1 MTEGHPPERVVV
13 VGASLAGLRTAQA
26 LRSGGYEGA
35 LTLVGDEEHEP
46 YDRPPLSK
54 QVLAGEWDVDRI
66 ALREPGGYDA
76 LGIDLRLGRRA
87 VDLDVAGRTVELHGG
102 ERLAWDA
109 LVVATGARPRVLP
122 GTPDLDGIHLLR
134 TLDDSLALRRALED
148 GPRVVVVGAGFI
160 GAEVAAVART
170 RGLDVTVLE
179 ALPVPLSRG
188 LGPEMGAACAA
199 VHLDHGVDLR
209 CGVGVAGFEG
219 HDRVEAVR
227 LSDGAAV
234 AADVVVVGVGVSP
247 TTGWLEASGLELRDG
262 VVCDQA
268 CRAVDASGVW
278 AAGDVARWPN
288 ALFGEEMR
296 VEHWTNAAEQGGAVA
311 ANLLAAPDAVQPFAP
326 VPFVWSD
333 QYDAKIQIVGRG
345 RAGDEVRVVHGAVAD
360 RRFVAL
366 YRRDDRLVGAIGF
379 NMPKLLM
386 GYRRLLRAPCSW
398 ADALAHASDVS

>member
-102 ERLAWDA
+102 ERLDWDA

-122 GTPDLDGIHLLR
+122 GTPDLEGVHLLR
-134 TLDDSLALRRALED
+134 TVDDSLALRRALED